1 MTLSEDPNRP
11 GASSPFSSHPLWSD
25 DHQFKRT
32 SDLKLHR
39 LTTAAGMWVA
49 SAIGL
54 MFSAGMY
61 MSAII
66 AALFAYLIL
75 DLHKLF
81 PRLFHVSRNDQEEEE
96 RHEEDKDK

>member
-1 MTLSEDPNRP
+1 
-11 GASSPFSSHPLWSD
+11 
-25 DHQFKRT
+25 
-32 SDLKLHR
+32 
-39 LTTAAGMWVA
+39 
-49 SAIGL
+49 
-54 MFSAGMY
+54 